1 MQLKQLDE
9 LSVLGLR
16 RSGAYLRLDP
26 LRLDEI
32 YAAIKQMP
40 AAASLALRETSLR
53 LFRETIRQ
61 NIFIMTTVYV
71 VLSVI
76 IAFGVVYNSARIQ
89 LSERAR
95 ELASL
100 RVLGFTGR
108 EVATVIGLELAIIVA
123 LAQPLGWL
131 LGAGFSWA
139 VVQGFQSDVF
149 RVPFILERQA
159 FGWSSIVVV
168 LAGLISGMIVI
179 RRVFNLDLVSVLKAR
194 E

>member
-1 MQLKQLDE
+1 M
-9 LSVLGLR
+9 
-16 RSGAYLRLDP
+16 
-26 LRLDEI
+26 
-32 YAAIKQMP
+32 YAAIKNMP

-53 LFRETIRQ
+53 LFRQTIRQ

-71 VLSVI
+71 VLSII

-89 LSERAR
+89 LAERAR

-100 RVLGFTGR
+100 RVLGFTGG
-108 EVATVIGLELAIIVA
+108 EVATVLALELAIIVA

-131 LGAGFSWA
+131 LGVAFSWA

-149 RVPFILERQA
+149 RVPFVLERQA

-168 LAGLISGMIVI
+168 LAGIVSGLIVI
-179 RRVFNLDLVSVLKAR
+179 RRVFKLDLVSVLKAR